1 MPHLTRFDK
10 AVILL
15 VVLVVVVITAKFAY
29 FALTGVYVYKFSTT
43 QAAKQFVELKDRGF
57 PVEVEVVGV
66 STRTREPVTLG
77 GLVTL
82 ARGGTL
88 VFITKDGWRVSAGG
102 RYAIIENIAAEKVV
116 LKPLNMYTTILVY
129 EEHQLDRV
137 EDLINIVAQI
147 EGRIKPEYA
156 YVDGSVALRGTGE
169 IEASFYQSFLNAT
182 TNRIGATW
190 GVWPDASRG
199 RGVYLSFEDAPHKA
213 VLKLGPLLPPND
225 GGVFSDVRITVVT
238 PTLIGEEFLPE
249 PRPALVN
256 IITPGEER

>member
-1 MPHLTRFDK
+1 MPRLTRFDK

-15 VVLVVVVITAKFAY
+15 VVLVAVAITTKFAY
-29 FALTGVYVYKFSTT
+29 FTLTGVYVYEFSTT

-57 PVEVEVVGV
+57 PVEVEVEGV
-66 STRTREPVTLG
+66 ATRTREPITLR

-116 LKPLNMYTTILVY
+116 LRPLNMYTTILVY
-129 EEHQLDRV
+129 EEYQLDDV
-137 EDLINIVAQI
+137 SDLVNIVAQI
-147 EGRIKPEYA
+147 EERIKPEYA
-156 YVDGSVALRGTGE
+156 YVDGGVALIGTGE

-182 TNRIGATW
+182 TNGIQATW
-190 GVWPDASRG
+190 GVWPDPGRG
-199 RGVYLSFEDAPHKA
+199 KGVYLSLENAPCKA
-213 VLKLGPLLPPND
+213 VLNLERLLPPND
-225 GGVFSDVRITVVT
+225 GAVFSDVRITLVT
-238 PTLIGEEFLPE
+238 PTPVRREFLPE

-256 IITPGEER
+256 TIKPGEER